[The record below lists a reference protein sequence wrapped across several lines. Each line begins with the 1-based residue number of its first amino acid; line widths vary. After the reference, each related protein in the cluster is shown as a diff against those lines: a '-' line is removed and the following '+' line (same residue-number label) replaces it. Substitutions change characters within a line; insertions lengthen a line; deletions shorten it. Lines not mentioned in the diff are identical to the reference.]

1 MMRSYFWLRR
11 FAVWSF
17 AMMVVAPLGGC
28 GYQFV
33 GESSL
38 LPKEARTIY
47 VEPFVN
53 RSRDVGL
60 DKELT
65 TALRGEFYRRGQ
77 LKIVDSAE
85 QADVILSGVI
95 RCYSECPG
103 ARVLSA
109 NSNDE
114 VLQYD
119 SLLIM
124 DVTLRRREPNE
135 ILWRGQGVR
144 LNQVYAGSRAAV
156 VTTSSAFQSTTTLN
170 SRDVSQLTDI
180 QLTELD
186 RRAVRDRLMEQFAR
200 ELHQRVTEMF

>member
-1 MMRSYFWLRR
+1 MMRSYFWLSR
-11 FAVWSF
+11 FAVWLF
-17 AMMVVAPLGGC
+17 AMMTVAPLGGC

-85 QADVILSGVI
+85 QADLILSGVI
-95 RCYSECPG
+95 RSLDSTV
-103 ARVLSA
+103 ASVNRD
-109 NSNDE
+109 DE
-114 VLQYD
+114 VLQYE

-156 VTTSSAFQSTTTLN
+156 VTTSSAFRTGTFNTT
-170 SRDVSQLTDI
+170 DVSQLTDI
-180 QLTELD
+180 QQTEVD
-186 RRAVRDRLMEQFAR
+186 RRATRDRLMEQFAR

>member
-1 MMRSYFWLRR
+1 MMRSYFWLSR
-11 FAVWSF
+11 FAVWLF
-17 AMMVVAPLGGC
+17 AIMTVAPLGGC

-77 LKIVDSAE
+77 LKIVESSE

-95 RCYSECPG
+95 RS
-103 ARVLSA
+103 LD
-109 NSNDE
+109 SNVASVNQDDE
-114 VLQYD
+114 VLQYE

-124 DVTLRRREPNE
+124 DVTLRRREPNQ

-156 VTTSSAFQSTTTLN
+156 VTTSSAFRTGTFN
-170 SRDVSQLTDI
+170 ANDVSQLTDI
-180 QLTELD
+180 QQTEVD
-186 RRAVRDRLMEQFAR
+186 RRATRDRLMEQFAR

>member
-1 MMRSYFWLRR
+1 MMRSYFWLSR
-11 FAVWSF
+11 FAVWLF
-17 AMMVVAPLGGC
+17 AMMTVAPLGGC

-53 RSRDVGL
+53 RSRNVGL

-77 LKIVDSAE
+77 LKIVESAE
-85 QADVILSGVI
+85 QADLILSGVI
-95 RCYSECPG
+95 RSFVDSTV
-103 ARVLSA
+103 ASV
-109 NSNDE
+109 NQDDE
-114 VLQYD
+114 VLQYE

-156 VTTSSAFQSTTTLN
+156 VTTSSAFQSTGTLN
-170 SRDVSQLTDI
+170 STDISQMTDI
-180 QLTELD
+180 QLTELEA
-186 RRAVRDRLMEQFAR
+186 RAVRDRLMEQFAR

>member
-1 MMRSYFWLRR
+1 MMRSYFWLPR
-11 FAVWSF
+11 FAVWLF
-17 AMMVVAPLGGC
+17 AMMTVAPLGGC

-77 LKIVDSAE
+77 LKIVESAE
-85 QADVILSGVI
+85 QADLILSGVI
-95 RCYSECPG
+95 RSLDSTV
-103 ARVLSA
+103 ASVNRD
-109 NSNDE
+109 DE
-114 VLQYD
+114 VLQYE

-156 VTTSSAFQSTTTLN
+156 VTTSSAFRTGTFNST
-170 SRDVSQLTDI
+170 DVSQLTDI
-180 QLTELD
+180 QQTEVD
-186 RRAVRDRLMEQFAR
+186 RRATRDRLMEQFAR

>member
-1 MMRSYFWLRR
+1 MRTYFRRSVLRLL
-11 FAVWSF
+11 AIT
-17 AMMVVAPLGGC
+17 VATVLAGC

-33 GESSL
+33 GDSSL

-47 VEPFVN
+47 VDAFVN

-60 DKELT
+60 DKELA

-85 QADVILSGVI
+85 QADLILSGVI
-95 RCYSECPG
+95 RSLDSHV
-103 ARVLSA
+103 ATVNRK
-109 NSNDE
+109 DE
-114 VLQYD
+114 VLQYE
-119 SLLIM
+119 SVLIL
-124 DVTLRRREPNE
+124 DVNLRRREPNE

-144 LNQVYAGSRAAV
+144 LNQIYGGSRAAV
-156 VTTSSAFQSTTTLN
+156 VTTSSEFHTGTLN
-170 SRDVSQLTDI
+170 ATDVRRMTDI

-186 RRAVRDRLMEQFAR
+186 RRAIRDQLMEQFAR

>member
-1 MMRSYFWLRR
+1 MMRSYFWLPR
-11 FAVWSF
+11 FAVRSF
-17 AMMVVAPLGGC
+17 AMMIVAPLGGC

-47 VEPFVN
+47 VEPLVN

-85 QADVILSGVI
+85 QADLILSGVI
-95 RCYSECPG
+95 RSLDSTV
-103 ARVLSA
+103 ASV
-109 NSNDE
+109 NQDDE

-124 DVTLRRREPNE
+124 DVTLRLREPNE

-156 VTTSSAFQSTTTLN
+156 VTTSSAFQSTGTLN
-170 SRDVSQLTDI
+170 ATDVSRLTDI

-186 RRAVRDRLMEQFAR
+186 RRAIRDRLMEQFAR
-200 ELHQRVTEMF
+200 ELYQRVTEMF

>member
-1 MMRSYFWLRR
+1 MMRSYFWLSR
-11 FAVWSF
+11 FAVWLF
-17 AMMVVAPLGGC
+17 AMMTVAPLGGC

-53 RSRDVGL
+53 RSRNVGL

-77 LKIVDSAE
+77 LKIVESAE
-85 QADVILSGVI
+85 QADLILSGVI
-95 RCYSECPG
+95 RSFVDSTV
-103 ARVLSA
+103 ASV
-109 NSNDE
+109 NQDDE
-114 VLQYD
+114 VLQYE

-156 VTTSSAFQSTTTLN
+156 VTTSSAFQSTTTPN

>member
-1 MMRSYFWLRR
+1 MMRSYFWLSR
-11 FAVWSF
+11 FAVWLF
-17 AMMVVAPLGGC
+17 AMMTVAPLGGC

-95 RCYSECPG
+95 RSF
-103 ARVLSA
+103 ADSTVASVNR
-109 NSNDE
+109 NDE
-114 VLQYD
+114 VLQYE

-156 VTTSSAFQSTTTLN
+156 VTTSSAFRTGTLN
-170 SRDVSQLTDI
+170 STDVSQLTDI
-180 QLTELD
+180 QLTEVD
-186 RRAVRDRLMEQFAR
+186 RRATRDRLMEQFAR